1 MLSRARR
8 PSPEAY
14 GLGDVR
20 NSASGKD
27 GGTPTV
33 AAKHT
38 TEHPPMSQRAATV
51 TSLPMAFEI
60 VKAMQAQGLDWGEA
74 PQRAACQREMTS
86 LG

>member
-1 MLSRARR
+1 
-8 PSPEAY
+8 
-14 GLGDVR
+14 
-20 NSASGKD
+20 
-27 GGTPTV
+27 
-33 AAKHT
+33 
-38 TEHPPMSQRAATV
+38 MSQRAATV